1 MKWLQIKLFNFLQ
14 ISQEIDIVI
23 NKYKGKK
30 INKKQTKLKNVKI

>member
-23 NKYKGKK
+23 NKYKSKK
-30 INKKQTKLKNVKI
+30 INKKQTKLKN